1 MALCHLPS
9 AIQEY
14 SSTLFAWSPAR
25 YNVHSKNTMFIPT
38 KMSESVFFLFFIFIF
53 QTQRQDIRLYA
64 DRQKSVGWV
73 GKLSILDRFLWQE
86 KRKLDHMTGCDIWY
100 SDLSPVPHSV
110 YENFISC
117 LFCKLS
123 QQEKHLQSTQSKSNL
138 QSLKYQSAV
147 PTTEWQVLLLHHF
160 SRFFQNYPVRMA

>member
-1 MALCHLPS
+1 MPLTICHTGMQQHFICMVTTQ
-9 AIQEY
+9 IQCA
-14 SSTLFAWSPAR
+14 FKK
-25 YNVHSKNTMFIPT
+25 YNVHTNKNVW
-38 KMSESVFFLFFIFIF
+38 ECFFLFFIFIF

-73 GKLSILDRFLWQE
+73 GKLSLLNRFLWQE

-138 QSLKYQSAV
+138 QSLKYHAV
-147 PTTEWQVLLLHHF
+147 SCSNHWVTSTPFTSLL
-160 SRFFQNYPVRMA
+160 